1 MKDVGKFYGHL
12 VYLHFVYFIAVCYIL
27 CLFWYI
33 FSSFGILYQENS
45 GNPALKW
52 NALMRQQ
59 SHQAHPKLLLINMRQ
74 RDQCY
79 KIGSTFA
86 FRKSMYIHMYIHTY
100 VCTCICIYLHMYTHT
115 YVYTYICIYLHMYI
129 HTYVASAWSLICY
142 KNPIFQSCENCHATE
157 KSEAIARARRCGH
170 P

>member
-59 SHQAHPKLLLINMRQ
+59 SHQAHPKLLLINIRH

-86 FRKSMYIHMYIHTY
+86 FRKSMYIRMY
-100 VCTCICIYLHMYTHT
+100 V
-115 YVYTYICIYLHMYI
+115 
-129 HTYVASAWSLICY
+129 HTYVASKSFIR
-142 KNPIFQSCENCHATE
+142 E
-157 KSEAIARARRCGH
+157 KTAMQLRCRSSWLTGGGQEKEKREG
-170 P
+170 